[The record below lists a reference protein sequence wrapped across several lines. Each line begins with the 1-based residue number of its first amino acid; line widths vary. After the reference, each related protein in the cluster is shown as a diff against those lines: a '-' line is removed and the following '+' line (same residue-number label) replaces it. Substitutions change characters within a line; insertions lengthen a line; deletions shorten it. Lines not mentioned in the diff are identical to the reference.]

1 MELHILNSRQNRSKN
16 KLVVKMWREYMEVD
30 RSELWALAMR
40 EKRTWRTLKRDGDG
54 DPPPPP
60 IFSALLKGNGE
71 DGYAGYTCIIHTYGS
86 KTSLE
91 MYSFGILG
99 SWYENTFCNP
109 TNQRSVC
116 FEGCLLNELPTTWN
130 SITPLLSSQRAASS
144 LALWVPGYS
153 PPWNS

>member
-1 MELHILNSRQNRSKN
+1 
-16 KLVVKMWREYMEVD
+16 MEVD
-30 RSELWALAMR
+30 RSELWVLAMR

-71 DGYAGYTCIIHTYGS
+71 DCYAGYTCIFHTYGS

-99 SWYENTFCNP
+99 S
-109 TNQRSVC
+109 
-116 FEGCLLNELPTTWN
+116 
-130 SITPLLSSQRAASS
+130 
-144 LALWVPGYS
+144 
-153 PPWNS
+153 